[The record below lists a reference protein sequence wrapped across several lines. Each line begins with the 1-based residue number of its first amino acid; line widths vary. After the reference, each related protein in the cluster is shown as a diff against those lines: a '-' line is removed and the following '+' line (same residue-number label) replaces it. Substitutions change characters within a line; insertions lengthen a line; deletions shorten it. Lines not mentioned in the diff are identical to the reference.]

1 MKQDKDQKVK
11 IIPIGGLSSIGTNMT
26 LFEFGDDILVV
37 DCGIMFPNE
46 EMPGIDFIIPDFSY
60 ITRNRSRVKGIIITH
75 GHEDHIGAVPYLLQ
89 EISAPVF
96 GTKLTLG
103 LIQSRLE
110 EHPPREKPTCIEV
123 EPGSRIQ
130 VGGFLVDFLRVNH
143 SIIDGT
149 ALAITTPVGVI
160 VHTGDFKIDF
170 SPVDGKVTDIYRFS
184 EYGEKGVLLLMSD
197 STNAERKGY
206 TRSESVLASR
216 LMEIFSTARGR
227 IIVATFASNIHR
239 IQQVLDAAQ
248 KYNRRVVFSGTTMVK
263 NVEIA
268 QNLGYLNF
276 KKNLVVDIKEAS
288 SIPHKKL
295 VVVCTGSQG
304 EPMSALAR
312 MSSGSHKHFSAGAG
326 DTVII
331 TASVIPGNERTV
343 YTVINALMRM
353 GADVFYEQD
362 EDIHVS
368 GHASQEELKLM
379 ISLTRPRFFL
389 PIHGEYRHLRAHAR
403 LAESLGIKPSHI
415 LIAENGDML
424 ELGKKS
430 FEKTGKIELSQVF
443 VDGNEIEDV
452 SSSIIKDRKSMSNE
466 GIIAVTVVV
475 SDGMLVHQ
483 PEILSRGF
491 ITGRSTRVLD
501 LIRADAGEEVHKL
514 LEDGVLPREVA
525 LILRKNIKN
534 HVYRLTRRNPLIE
547 IQVLEV

>member
-1 MKQDKDQKVK
+1 MKHEKDQKVR
-11 IIPIGGLSSIGTNMT
+11 IIPIGGLASIGTNMT

-60 ITRNRSRVKGIIITH
+60 VVRNRDRVKGIIITH

-89 EISAPVF
+89 EIIAPVF

-110 EHPPREKPTCIEV
+110 DHPPKEKPTCIEV
-123 EPGSRIQ
+123 EPGSKVQ

-143 SIIDGT
+143 SIIDGI
-149 ALAITTPVGVI
+149 ALAISTPVGVI
-160 VHTGDFKIDF
+160 IHTGDFKIDF

-197 STNAERKGY
+197 STNAEQKGY
-206 TRSESVLASR
+206 TRSESVLASK

-248 KYNRRVVFSGTTMVK
+248 KYNRRVVFSGTTMIK

-268 QNLGYLNF
+268 ENLGYLAY
-276 KKNLVVDIKEAS
+276 KKNLIVDIKEAS
-288 SIPHKKL
+288 SIPYKRL

-312 MSSGSHKHFSAGAG
+312 MSSGTHKHFSAGAG

-353 GADVFYEQD
+353 GADVLYEQD

-389 PIHGEYRHLRAHAR
+389 PIHGEYRHLRAHTKI
-403 LAESLGIKPSHI
+403 AESLGIKPSHI

-424 ELGKKS
+424 ELTKKS
-430 FEKTGKIELSQVF
+430 FEKKGKIELSQVF
-443 VDGNEIEDV
+443 VDGNEIEDIT
-452 SSSIIKDRKSMSNE
+452 SSIIKDRKCMANE
-466 GIIAVTVVV
+466 GIITVTIVV

-483 PEILSRGF
+483 PEILARGF
-491 ITGRSTRVLD
+491 ITGRSTRVID
-501 LIRADAGEEVHKL
+501 LVRTDTEDEVHKL
-514 LEDGVLPREVA
+514 LEDGVPPREIA
-525 LILRKNIKN
+525 LILKKTIKN
-534 HVYRLTRRNPLIE
+534 NVYRLTRRNPLIE

>member
-1 MKQDKDQKVK
+1 MKHSREQKLT
-11 IIPIGGLSSIGTNMT
+11 IIPIGGLAAIGTNMT
-26 LFEFGDDILVV
+26 LFEFGDDIMVV

-60 ITRNRSRVKGIIITH
+60 VVKNRSRVKGVIITH
-75 GHEDHIGAVPYLLQ
+75 GHEDHIGAVPYLMQ
-89 EISAPVF
+89 QISAPIY
-96 GTKLTLG
+96 GTRLTLG

-110 EHPPREKPTCIEV
+110 EKPPAEKPVLIEV
-123 EPGSRIQ
+123 EPGSQVRI
-130 VGGFLVDFLRVNH
+130 GGFLVDFLRVNH

-149 ALAITTPVGVI
+149 ALAISTPVGVI
-160 VHTGDFKIDF
+160 IHTGDFKIDY
-170 SPVDGKVTDIYRFS
+170 SPVDGKVTDIFRFS

-206 TRSESVLASR
+206 TRSESVLASK
-216 LMEIFSTARGR
+216 LFEIFADARGR

-239 IQQVLDAAQ
+239 IQQVLDAAR
-248 KYNRRVVFSGTTMVK
+248 KYNRKVVFSGTTMIK

-268 QNLGYLNF
+268 KNLGYLTY
-276 KKNLVVDIKEAS
+276 KDNLVVDIKQAG
-288 SIPHKKL
+288 SIPQKRL
-295 VVVCTGSQG
+295 VVICTGSQG

-312 MSSGSHKHFSAGAG
+312 MSSGTHKNIMAGAG

-379 ISLTRPRFFL
+379 ISLTRPKFFL

-403 LAESLGIKPSHI
+403 LAESIGIPTSRI
-415 LIAENGDML
+415 LIAENGDVL
-424 ELGKKS
+424 SLTGKS
-430 FEKTGKIELSQVF
+430 FEKSGKIELSQVF
-443 VDGNEIEDV
+443 VDGNEIEDI
-452 SSSIIKDRKSMSNE
+452 SSAIITDRKSMSHE
-466 GIIAVTVVV
+466 GIVVV
-475 SDGMLVHQ
+475 TAVVSEGMLVRR
-483 PEILSRGF
+483 PEVLARGF
-491 ITGRSTRVLD
+491 ITGRTTRIVD
-501 LIRADAGEEVHKL
+501 MIRADAEEQAHKL
-514 LEDGVLPREVA
+514 LEDGTPAREIA
-525 LILRKNIKN
+525 IILKKNLKN

-547 IQVLEV
+547 VLVLEV